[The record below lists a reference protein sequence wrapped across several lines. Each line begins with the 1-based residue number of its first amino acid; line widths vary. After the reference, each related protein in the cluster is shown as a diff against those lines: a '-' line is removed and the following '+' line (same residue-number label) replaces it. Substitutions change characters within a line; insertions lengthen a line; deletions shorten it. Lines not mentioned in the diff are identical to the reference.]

1 MITDRNKKADGL
13 GSDRAKLSFWVSDK
27 PGLDQFAN
35 WRVAS
40 GLDRHYLLPDN
51 VWDMDCSTLFKP
63 DENDIHSRYFKEQR
77 TIELM
82 RQVLR
87 GIDRT
92 VLMAAG
98 LAPPPLGGVVI
109 G

>member
-1 MITDRNKKADGL
+1 
-13 GSDRAKLSFWVSDK
+13 V
-27 PGLDQFAN
+27 
-35 WRVAS
+35 
-40 GLDRHYLLPDN
+40 
-51 VWDMDCSTLFKP
+51 DCSTLFKP
-63 DENDIHSRYFKEQR
+63 DEGDIHSGYFKEQR

-98 LAPPPLGGVVI
+98 LAPPPLGNAI
-109 G
+109 S